1 MLPNHT
7 FPLGDQAIVLNFGE
21 KIDPAINQKVHE
33 AYAILESIQ
42 DGSILEMVPTYH
54 SLTIYFDSKNCSY
67 AEMKKKIIGILEKYS
82 GSLKASQPRVISIP
96 VVYGGEFGP
105 DLGRVAEYNEL
116 SEQQVIQIHSSTV
129 YPIYMIGFLPG
140 FPYLGG
146 MSSEISTPR
155 LDQPRGL
162 VKSGSVGIAGAQTG
176 IYPIDSPGGWNII
189 GRTPLKLFQPEQPS
203 PFLCEVGDKI
213 QFKPICFEEFYQWKE
228 GES

>member
-7 FPLGDQAIVLNFGE
+7 YPLGDQAIVLNFGE
-21 KIDPAINQKVHE
+21 KIDLAVNQKVHD
-33 AYAILESIQ
+33 AYAILESIH

-54 SLTIYFDSKNCSY
+54 SLTVYFDWKSSSY
-67 AEMKKKIIGILEKYS
+67 AEMEEKVIDTLEKFK
-82 GSLKASQPRVISIP
+82 GSQNSSQSKVISIP

-105 DLGRVAEYNEL
+105 DLARVAEDNEL
-116 SEQQVIQIHSSTV
+116 TEQQVIQIHSSTI

-146 MSSEISTPR
+146 MPAGISTPR

-162 VKSGSVGIAGAQTG
+162 VKAGSVGIAGAQTG
-176 IYPIDSPGGWNII
+176 VYPIDSPGGWNII
-189 GRTPLKLFQPEQPS
+189 GRTPLKLFQPERPS

-213 QFKPICFEEFYQWKE
+213 QFKPISSEEFYQWRE